1 MQNSKNAGKQ
11 PTGISLVRPIQYTI
25 SDLTVVLRAGATKI
39 RQWIDSKRLPAYK
52 IDGTVFVKATD
63 AEAFIDLHRESALS
77 QFKVSE
83 N

>member
-1 MQNSKNAGKQ
+1 MQ

-25 SDLTVVLRAGATKI
+25 SDLTVVLRAGPTKI
-39 RQWIDSKRLPAYK
+39 RQWIDNKRLPAYK
-52 IDGTVFVKATD
+52 IDGTVFVKVTD
-63 AEAFIDLHRESALS
+63 VEVFIDQHRASALS